1 MNDKMRVGFIGLG
14 MLGKPISKR
23 VLAAG
28 YPLTVY
34 DIRSEPEEE
43 LVKAGA
49 RKTTNPKEMAEVS
62 DVVLTSLPSLE
73 ACEEIYFGAHGL
85 LKGARKGLILVET
98 STVPPSMVKRYVNEA
113 DKLGVVVIDAPLMAR
128 TTFHPG
134 LAKFKADEIA
144 AQGLVTV
151 MVGGDKANVEKVR
164 PVLAT
169 FGNPIFHVGPLGSG
183 EIIKVFNNAV
193 THAYF
198 AAALEV
204 LAVAAKAGVDLKNL
218 EEIFRN
224 TSAMSGPLND
234 ALAYNLQH
242 GKGKLMN
249 IGSAIKDSE
258 AMLELARE
266 HDVPVLIQ
274 SVNHAY
280 YEMAMQK
287 SGSKDGPGD
296 GDLVKLFESYIRMPL
311 RFETPAKPG

>member
-14 MLGKPISKR
+14 MMGKPMSKR

-28 YPLTVY
+28 YPLTVH
-34 DIRSEPEEE
+34 DLRPEPVEE

-49 RKTTNPKEMAEVS
+49 RKATNPKEMAEVS

-98 STVPPSMVKRYVNEA
+98 STVPPSMVKRYANEA
-113 DKLGVVVIDAPLMAR
+113 NKQGVVVIDAPLLAG

-144 AQGLVTV
+144 AQGLVSV
-151 MVGGDKANVEKVR
+151 MIGGDTADVEKVR

-169 FGNPIFHVGPLGSG
+169 FGNPIFHVGPVGSG
-183 EIIKVFNNAV
+183 EMIKVLTNAV
-193 THAYF
+193 SHAYF
-198 AAALEV
+198 VVALEV
-204 LAVAAKAGVDLKNL
+204 VAVAAKAGVDLKKL
-218 EEIFRN
+218 DEIFRH
-224 TSAMSGPLND
+224 TKASSSAMND
-234 ALAYNLQH
+234 AIPYYLKN
-242 GKGKLMN
+242 GKGRLMN

-258 AMLELARE
+258 AMLEVARE
-266 HDVPVLIQ
+266 VDVPVLIQ

-280 YEMAMQK
+280 YEMAMQR
-287 SGSKDGPGD
+287 SGSRDGAGD
-296 GDLVKLFESYIRMPL
+296 GELMKLFESFIGKPL
-311 RFETPAKPG
+311 RF